1 MKKGR
6 LGKLFA
12 LGLGCS
18 MIMSSFTNGTA
29 VKAAEQA
36 VESLTTVNNRC
47 VMLQDEQASE
57 ICDFVIKNITEKY
70 EGVYSFDNIEVE
82 FYNEYEEEGN
92 LVVDVEVTTDMTLI
106 RNPQDSPYV
115 QGMQAEIGNMA
126 DEEAKTAEAAVDAYL
141 QNANQYY
148 MVPVLTGFCYR
159 VYIPNLM
166 MADSQAA
173 PQYSIFHRIDTEDGA
188 ILTEVQE
195 NEVFTEIKDAEDGKE
210 YVNYV
215 VNAELELASVN
226 DVSYNASDAVKYAT
240 DHATDIPQYSTENGN
255 GSDCANFVSQ
265 CVNAGGIPEDR
276 TGGYSSGWYQDS
288 LNWIRTGYNG
298 KTGVVLYLQSKG
310 YFSAASSSSSATE
323 GSIMFWTDKSHVAMV
338 TLIDGTT
345 IKYSHHSSSAK
356 PNVYYIYD
364 SSANN
369 VTFYVPQV

>member
-29 VKAAEQA
+29 AKAAEQA
-36 VESLTTVNNRC
+36 LESSATVNNRC

-126 DEEAKTAEAAVDAYL
+126 AEEAKTAEAAVDAYL

-159 VYIPNLM
+159 VYVPNLM
-166 MADSQAA
+166 TADSQAA
-173 PQYSIFHRIDTEDGA
+173 SQYSIFHRLDAEDGV

-195 NEVFTEIKDAEDGKE
+195 NEVFTEIRDAEDGKE
-210 YVNYV
+210 YVNYA

-240 DHATDIPQYSTENGN
+240 DHATDIPEYSTANGN
-255 GSDCANFVSQ
+255 GSDCANFVSK
-265 CVNAGGIPEDR
+265 CVHAGGIPEDK
-276 TGGYSSGWYQDS
+276 TGGYSSGWYQGS
-288 LNWIRTGYNG
+288 LHWIRTGNNG
-298 KTGVVLYLQSKG
+298 KTGVVIYLQNKG
-310 YFSAASSSSSATE
+310 YFSAASSSSSVTA

-338 TLIDGTT
+338 TLIDGST
-345 IKYSHHSSSAK
+345 IKYSHHSSSQK
-356 PNVYYIYD
+356 SDVYYVYD
-364 SSANN
+364 SNVDQ
-369 VTFYVPQV
+369 VTFYKPDV

>member
-1 MKKGR
+1 MKKGK
-6 LGKLFA
+6 LGKWFA

-18 MIMSSFTNGTA
+18 MIISSLASGMEA
-29 VKAAEQA
+29 RAAEP
-36 VESLTTVNNRC
+36 TTENPATVTNRC
-47 VMLQDEQASE
+47 AMLQDEQASE
-57 ICDFVIKNITEKY
+57 ICDSVIKNITEKY

-82 FYNEYEEEGN
+82 FFNEHEEEGN
-92 LVVDVEVTTDMTLI
+92 LVVDVEVITDMTLI
-106 RNPQDSPYV
+106 RDPQDSPYV

-126 DEEAKTAEAAVDAYL
+126 DMEAKTAEMAIDAYL

-159 VYIPNLM
+159 VCVPNLM
-166 MADSQAA
+166 TADSQAA

-210 YVNYV
+210 YVNCA

-226 DVSYNASDAVKYAT
+226 DVSYDASKAVEYAVA
-240 DHATDIPQYSTENGN
+240 HATDIPEYSTANGN
-255 GSDCANFVSQ
+255 GSDCANFVSK

-276 TGGYSSGWYQDS
+276 TGGYSSGWYPGS
-288 LNWIRTGYNG
+288 LNWIRTGNNG
-298 KTGVVLYLQSKG
+298 QTGVVLYLQNKG

-338 TLIDGTT
+338 TLIDGST
-345 IKYSHHSSSAK
+345 IRYSHHSSSAK
-356 PNVYYIYD
+356 PYVYYVYD
-364 SSANN
+364 SGSDS